1 MIALVA
7 PAFRLLR
14 GFRMFRPTRAAR
26 GLQLVRVMGTANRG
40 MNALRK
46 AMRRRGLEYVVAL
59 TALVNLLGAAGMYA
73 FERAQETEGGFSSY
87 GDALWWTSM
96 LLATMGSGY
105 WPVTAE
111 GRILRL
117 LLAGYPRHRDS
128 LIALATIE
136 RDHGRL
142 AEAERHAAAALAL
155 DPTDRDAAAL
165 VGQIRAR
172 RGPDRP

>member
-73 FERAQETEGGFSSY
+73 FERAPETEGGFSSY

-96 LLATMGSGY
+96 
-105 WPVTAE
+105 
-111 GRILRL
+111 

-136 RDHGRL
+136 RDHGHL

-155 DPTDRDAAAL
+155 DP
-165 VGQIRAR
+165 R
-172 RGPDRP
+172 RTATQPWPFAVAVSFAPRPAEGCSDQG